1 VQQEFPFEFLEAAK
15 SGKYENPIVAVT
27 LNKDGG
33 VENVVFKRRSGIAAL
48 DDAIEINIRALAPYR
63 RIPSELALDYD
74 VVEVTRLWSIGSGLR
89 LIKTGR

>member
-1 VQQEFPFEFLEAAK
+1 MSASGRSPLAVLAAVLLMAA
-15 SGKYENPIVAVT
+15 PAHAQP
-27 LNKDGG
+27 GG